1 MDVIYEISSL
11 NNKKRF
17 ISIVIILAGIILI
30 TILYISSSMNNYSFN
45 LLKIQ
50 FHRSDKNIDTPST
63 RVLCLILTAP
73 VNFLLR
79 TKAVNETWAPR
90 CDRYFFFITE
100 LIPES
105 LTTEQ
110 REFIK
115 QIPIAP
121 IKNITAGYNHLTQKT
136 TLAFFFAYEN
146 YFDDFDWFVKADDD
160 TYLIVDYL
168 KAFLSE
174 QNSFEPVTFGYNF
187 KVRILSNALIVI
199 IFQYFQNRL
208 ISISTVERTGLTD
221 SLSTGCSK
229 SPKG

>member
-11 NNKKRF
+11 NNMKRF
-17 ISIVIILAGIILI
+17 ISIGIILAGIILI
-30 TILYISSSMNNYSFN
+30 TILYISSSTNNYSFN

-50 FHRSDKNIDTPST
+50 FHRSDKNNDTPST

-73 VNFLLR
+73 VNFLSR

-90 CDRYFFFITE
+90 CDRYFFITE
-100 LIPES
+100 LISES
-105 LTTEQ
+105 LTPEQ

-136 TLAFFFAYEN
+136 TLAFLFAYEN

-174 QNSFEPVTFGYNF
+174 QNSSEPVTFGYNF

-199 IFQYFQNRL
+199 IFQNRL
-208 ISISTVERTGLTD
+208 ISRKNRTN
-221 SLSTGCSK
+221 
-229 SPKG
+229 